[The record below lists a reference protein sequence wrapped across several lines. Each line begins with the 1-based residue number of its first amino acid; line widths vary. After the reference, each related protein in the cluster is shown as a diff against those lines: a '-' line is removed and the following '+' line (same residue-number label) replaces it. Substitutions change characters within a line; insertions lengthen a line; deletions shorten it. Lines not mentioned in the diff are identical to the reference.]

1 MRASFIFTSFGMSLF
16 SKLVAY
22 ARAAAVQHGPNLRGL
37 PLIPKSLCPDPPGNR
52 EAFNQFVLWI
62 HTLQLSR
69 VNRVVDVGANH
80 GDFSLAASALYPKA
94 QVLLVEPMPTLQPEL
109 ERRCARRSGRWRLE
123 SCALGSQPGSATLH
137 VDPNLDAIGSLVG
150 FSEEYLKASP
160 LAKEGQTLACTVRT
174 LDDLCVDRG
183 IDTIDLLK
191 IDVEGFEFETLRG
204 GARMLRATTAL
215 IIELS
220 LVRRA
225 DGLRALEEMLEVL
238 SSAGLHLVE
247 CYPSLYSMETP
258 WLPVEFNLLARRPT
272 P

>member
-1 MRASFIFTSFGMSLF
+1 MSLF
-16 SKLVAY
+16 SKLNVY
-22 ARAAAVQHGPNLRGL
+22 ARAAAAQRGANLRGL
-37 PLIPKSLCPDPPGNR
+37 PLIPKSLWSDLPENR

-69 VNRVVDVGANH
+69 VHRVVDVGANH

-94 QVLLVEPMPTLQPEL
+94 QVLLVEPLPALQPEL

-137 VDPNLDAIGSLVG
+137 VDPDSDAIGSLVG
-150 FSEEYLKASP
+150 FSEEYLKVNP
-160 LAKEGQTLACTVRT
+160 LAKAGQTLVCTVRT
-174 LDDLCVDRG
+174 LDDLCADCG
-183 IDTIDLLK
+183 IETIDLLK

-220 LVRRA
+220 LVRRGE
-225 DGLRALEEMLEVL
+225 GLRGLSEMLDVL
-238 SSAGLHLVE
+238 ASAGLHLVE
-247 CYPSLYSMETP
+247 CYPSFYSRETP
-258 WLPVEFNLLARRPT
+258 WLPVEFNLLARRLT